1 MAILYPSPILRKC
14 QLCSKE
20 KLHEVRART
29 QLPLPACLDCMAALP
44 PVPEGKK
51 RCPRCLA
58 VFEEV
63 RTQWGSRTYCKECAN
78 IRRKTYYKSDKGR
91 DYNLRQNHDLTLEE
105 FNLMLFQQAGVCAI
119 CHGPETMIDGYTG
132 KPRPLSVDH
141 DHQTGRIRGLLC
153 NKCNTMLGR
162 IETHQKW
169 FDAILKY
176 KKKHDKLR

>member
-1 MAILYPSPILRKC
+1 MASVYPHIVVCKC
-14 QLCSKE
+14 QLCDKE
-20 KLHEVRART
+20 KLHRINPRSQVTAA
-29 QLPLPACLDCMAALP
+29 ACIDCIKNLP
-44 PVPEGKK
+44 PVPRGSK
-51 RCPRCLA
+51 RCPRCLVIYQGTFSYCRDCA
-58 VFEEV
+58 KKYRKV
-63 RTQWGSRTYCKECAN
+63 RYN
-78 IRRKTYYKSDKGR
+78 SDKGR

-119 CHGPETMIDGYTG
+119 CHGPETLIDGYTG

-141 DHQTGRIRGLLC
+141 DHATGRVRGLLC

-176 KKKHDKLR
+176 KKHHDKLR